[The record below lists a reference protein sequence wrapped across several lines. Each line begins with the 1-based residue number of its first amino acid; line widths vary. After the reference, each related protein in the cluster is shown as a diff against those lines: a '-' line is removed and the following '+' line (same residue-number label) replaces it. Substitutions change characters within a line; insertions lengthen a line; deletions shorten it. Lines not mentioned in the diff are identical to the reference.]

1 MLHAI
6 QSQKQQA
13 KILPHQIQMLNFF
26 QLTKQ
31 EIEQKLSEEMIV
43 NPFLEVL
50 ESNEEELATT
60 ADKAKDDF
68 RDWEECGYDD
78 IPDYKTEVQNY
89 LPETEVPDR
98 PFKSY
103 ISWRE
108 TLKEQLRYT
117 KLNEQQI
124 IIGNYIIDQLGENG
138 LLQKDM
144 EELADDFSFSHF
156 MINSQTAQQV
166 LKTIQQAEPAGIAA
180 ASIRECL
187 LLQLQRMDKRRPDV
201 TKALLLLQTFY
212 KDLQG
217 RQFDRIMHRLG
228 IDEEELSI
236 VLKLIGSLN
245 MYPVHESENYQYQ
258 AIQSIPEIRLAL
270 EGDQITVTLLHK
282 RGEYCSIN
290 ESAWKDYTNNAPSEA
305 VSFYKGQMQNAKWL
319 VDAIRQRESN
329 MLKVG
334 RAIAAYQYDF
344 LMTGDVNMMRP
355 MVLRN
360 IAAETNLDVST
371 ISRIAS
377 NKYADTPYGI
387 ILLKQLFSEGVSNDD
402 GDVISNKVI
411 RQAIADLV
419 EREDKTMPYSDFQI
433 VEKLQEKGLKIA
445 RRTVAKYRDILKIPV
460 ASMRTLMMRELA

>member
-1 MLHAI
+1 
-6 QSQKQQA
+6 
-13 KILPHQIQMLNFF
+13 
-26 QLTKQ
+26 
-31 EIEQKLSEEMIV
+31 
-43 NPFLEVL
+43 
-50 ESNEEELATT
+50 
-60 ADKAKDDF
+60 
-68 RDWEECGYDD
+68 
-78 IPDYKTEVQNY
+78 
-89 LPETEVPDR
+89 
-98 PFKSY
+98 
-103 ISWRE
+103 
-108 TLKEQLRYT
+108 
-117 KLNEQQI
+117 
-124 IIGNYIIDQLGENG
+124 
-138 LLQKDM
+138 
-144 EELADDFSFSHF
+144 
-156 MINSQTAQQV
+156 
-166 LKTIQQAEPAGIAA
+166 
-180 ASIRECL
+180 
-187 LLQLQRMDKRRPDV
+187 
-201 TKALLLLQTFY
+201 
-212 KDLQG
+212 
-217 RQFDRIMHRLG
+217 MHRLD

-236 VLKLIGSLN
+236 VVKLIGSLN

-270 EGDQITVTLLHK
+270 EADQITVTLLHK

-319 VDAIRQRESN
+319 VDAIRQREAN

-344 LMTGDVNMMRP
+344 LMTGDVNLMRP

-360 IAAETNLDVST
+360 IAAETGLDVST

-387 ILLKQLFSEGVSNDD
+387 ILLKQLFSEGVSNND

-433 VEKLQEKGLKIA
+433 VKKLQEKGLKIA

>member
-1 MLHAI
+1 MLHAV

-50 ESNEEELATT
+50 ESNDEEIANTP
-60 ADKAKDDF
+60 DKSKDDF
-68 RDWEECGYDD
+68 RDYEECAYDD

-89 LPETEVPDR
+89 LPETEIPDR
-98 PFKSY
+98 PFKSF

-117 KLNEQQI
+117 QLNEQEI
-124 IIGNYIIDQLGENG
+124 ILGDYIIEQLAENG
-138 LLQKDM
+138 LLENNM

-156 MINSQTAQQV
+156 MITPEIAQKV
-166 LKTIQQAEPAGIAA
+166 LLCIQQSDPAGIGAS
-180 ASIRECL
+180 SIRECL
-187 LLQLQRMDKRRPDV
+187 LLQLQRMNKRRPDV
-201 TKALLLLQTFY
+201 AKAILLLQNYY

-217 RQFDRIMHRLG
+217 RQFEKIMHRLNME
-228 IDEEELSI
+228 EEELSI

-245 MYPVHESENYQYQ
+245 MYPVHQSENYQYQ
-258 AIQSIPEIRLAL
+258 ALQSIPEIRIAL
-270 EGDQITVTLLHK
+270 EGDEITVTLLHK
-282 RGEYCSIN
+282 RGEHCSIN
-290 ESAWKDYTNNAPSEA
+290 ESAWKDYTNNAPSDA

-319 VDAIRQRESN
+319 VDAIRQREAN

-334 RAIAAYQYDF
+334 KAIAAYQYDF
-344 LMTGDVNMMRP
+344 LMTGDVNLMRP

-360 IAAETNLDVST
+360 IAAETGLDVST

-387 ILLKQLFSEGVSNDD
+387 ILLKQLFSEGVSNND